1 MQRLTISLDD
11 DLATRFDELIAR
23 RGYDNRSEAFRD
35 MVRQLLA
42 ADEFRQGSQRECV
55 AVVSYAYNHHARQ
68 LSMRLTEHQ
77 HEHTDLVISTM
88 HVHVTHSDCAE
99 SVVIRGPYARVRA
112 VSESIIAEPGIKHGG
127 INIIPVEEE
136 DAPEADEK
144 GHDHGH
150 DSAHDHAHGHMPR
163 L

>member
-35 MVRQLLA
+35 MVRQMLA
-42 ADEFRQGSQRECV
+42 ADEFRQGSERECV

-68 LSMRLTEHQ
+68 LSMRLTEQQ
-77 HEHTDLVISTM
+77 HEHTGLVISTM

-99 SVVIRGPYARVRA
+99 AVVIRGPYARVREI
-112 VSESIIAEPGIKHGG
+112 SEGIIAEPGIKHGG

-136 DAPEADEK
+136 DAPEAHEE
-144 GHDHGH
+144 
-150 DSAHDHAHGHMPR
+150 AHEHARAHAPR
-163 L
+163 H